1 VPETCFPIGPSN
13 GRGVS
18 KDRHA
23 AYLIKARRTNLH
35 PKAGYIDADF
45 LSLNFSLAVRRRTI
59 HLGNY
64 GFPAGELAAKLT
76 SQAQRDSFR
85 IARRPVAFIHRLVK
99 LIVRHS
105 LSVTT
110 RSWRDGLRADHHNDS
125 TVGDVIPISIMFR
138 VIADVLAVRYR
149 DAFVENG
156 FTNLAA

>member
-59 HLGNY
+59 HIGN
-64 GFPAGELAAKLT
+64 FNRT
-76 SQAQRDSFR
+76 CR
-85 IARRPVAFIHRLVK
+85 
-99 LIVRHS
+99 
-105 LSVTT
+105 
-110 RSWRDGLRADHHNDS
+110 
-125 TVGDVIPISIMFR
+125 
-138 VIADVLAVRYR
+138 
-149 DAFVENG
+149 
-156 FTNLAA
+156 